1 MFNGSK
7 WAMFQWRV
15 LFDIK
20 WFTDFTYKW
29 IFTLNLFNWQK
40 TQITMRM
47 SRKTKVRTNRQSGI
61 GLARIGYRTYMAS
74 TAPFGRVSCLPY
86 ILWVAQNAISI
97 GFSTCNGVNNVF
109 IGARNSGFNSLIR
122 KKNCSY
128 GRICWVGSQG
138 TIRSFAT
145 FDKTLLASTGRLPT
159 LYRGEY
165 SAYQY
170 VPQVLISHVAH
181 HRRLGQKLFCL
192 RVRVNEDLP
201 VF

>member
-1 MFNGSK
+1 
-7 WAMFQWRV
+7 
-15 LFDIK
+15 
-20 WFTDFTYKW
+20 
-29 IFTLNLFNWQK
+29 
-40 TQITMRM
+40 MRM

-97 GFSTCNGVNNVF
+97 GLSTCNGVNNVF
-109 IGARNSGFNSLIR
+109 IGARNSRIDGVSFHSLIR
-122 KKNCSY
+122 KKNRSC
-128 GRICWVGSQG
+128 GRICRVGAQG

-145 FDKTLLASTGRLPT
+145 FDKSLLASTGRLPT

-170 VPQVLISHVAH
+170 VPQVLIPRVAH
-181 HRRLGQKLFCL
+181 HGRLGQKLFCL
-192 RVRVNEDLP
+192 RVLVNEDLP
-201 VF
+201 VFKNACGYLGKGSMVGNHQRYAFLSTFKHFFQTI